1 MVKGSVWP
9 VGGPVF
15 SLESSISFGRPSW
28 QDPSSPSQ
36 PSWLPGGLLSL
47 CQPPASSH
55 GLTTRGHPGTGWSVA
70 AGRGGGWRQGGGKG
84 FRQLH
89 FQSCYSA
96 AQRATVWAQR
106 DPGGRPPKVLGHRAR
121 FHHIGPPGQVNI
133 RGGTVPAVS
142 ADRLLTPPD
151 KLSGILTLIQ

>member
-1 MVKGSVWP
+1 MVKGSIWP

-15 SLESSISFGRPSW
+15 SSESSISFSRPSW

-55 GLTTRGHPGTGWSVA
+55 GLKTRGHPDTGWCVA
-70 AGRGGGWRQGGGKG
+70 AGGGGWRQGGGKC
-84 FRQLH
+84 FQQLH
-89 FQSCYSA
+89 FQSCSSA
-96 AQRATVWAQR
+96 AQRATVCAQR

-121 FHHIGPPGQVNI
+121 FHHTEPLGQVNI
-133 RGGTVPAVS
+133 RGGTGPAVS
-142 ADRLLTPPD
+142 ADRLLTPD